1 MATAAMSDLIGK
13 HLTQEFEELFRAH
26 YQLVYRTAYGITGRT
41 EDAEDVLQTVFLRL
55 LRRGSPPDLQRNP
68 KGYLYRA
75 AVNLS
80 LTTIQSRQRHVLTED
95 MESFESPANPA
106 PTGPHEQLQRRLS
119 VALAQLNPRAV
130 EILILRYEHD
140 YSDAEIA
147 RILGKSRGAI
157 ALTLFR
163 ARARLKALLCTS
175 LSHGEKNHETAK

>member
-1 MATAAMSDLIGK
+1 MATAAMSDFISE
-13 HLTQEFEELFRAH
+13 HLTQEFEELFRAN
-26 YQLVYRTAYGITGRT
+26 YQLVYRTAFGITGRA

-55 LRRGSPPDLQRNP
+55 LRRGSPPDLQKNP

-75 AVNLS
+75 AVNLA
-80 LTTIQSRQRHVLTED
+80 LTTIQSRQRHILTND
-95 MESFESPANPA
+95 MELFESPVHPA
-106 PTGPHEQLQRRLS
+106 PTGPHEELRCRLS
-119 VALAQLNPRAV
+119 DALAQLNPRAV

-163 ARARLKALLCTS
+163 ARARLKALLRTS
-175 LSHGEKNHETAK
+175 LSHGEKES